1 MKIRKLPFGYKMQN
15 GQIQAHEQE
24 APIVRLI
31 YTEYAKGASY
41 RILTETLNKQPVFY
55 NQPGQPW
62 NKNMVG
68 RILNNKV
75 YLGTDSYPPLISNKN
90 HVLASTSNPW
100 RSFQKVD
107 EESKHIRRLSTC
119 PECSAHLEFSN
130 GFTDWVRWKC
140 PVCDNDLTNKSMDH
154 IKKDLMAILN
164 SLIDYPEQI
173 QVPPKPDVSSP
184 SPLPEEALFQDQLD
198 ASDFDEMAATQAT
211 LRLTARRFNAI
222 GSEEYETSRI
232 IHLITSSREQTS
244 HHFDL
249 LLQIT
254 QAILIYPNGSV
265 GIKLKNNQIIIGGD

>member
-1 MKIRKLPFGYKMQN
+1 MRIRKLPFGYKIQN

-31 YTEYAKGASY
+31 YSEYAKGASY
-41 RILTETLNKQPVFY
+41 RVLTDTLNKQPVFY

-75 YLGTDSYPPLISNKN
+75 YLGTDPYPPLISNEN

-107 EESKHIRRLSTC
+107 EESKHIRRLATC

-140 PVCDNDLTNKSMDH
+140 PACDNDLTNKSMDR

-164 SLIDYPEQI
+164 SLIDHPEQI
-173 QVPPKPDVSSP
+173 QVPPNPDVSSH
-184 SPLPEEALFQDQLD
+184 SPLPEETLFQEQLD
-198 ASDFDEMAATQAT
+198 ELDFDENAAAQAA
-211 LRLTARRFNAI
+211 LRLAAKRFTAI

-232 IHLITSSREQTS
+232 MHLITGPREPNS
-244 HHFDL
+244 LDFDL

-254 QAILIYPNGSV
+254 HAILIYPNGSV
-265 GIKLKNNQIIIGGD
+265 GIKLKNHQIIIGGD